1 MLLPDHPPEVP
12 EGLREGALSGDIG
25 ILTAVA
31 IYIVSVDVVTAWD
44 TCTTRREWKSRW
56 VEGKDGKRS
65 VQIEGENEL

>member
-31 IYIVSVDVVTAWD
+31 IDIVSVDVVTAGD
-44 TCTTRREWKSRW
+44 TCIIRTEETLRR
-56 VEGKDGKRS
+56 VE
-65 VQIEGENEL
+65 EENE